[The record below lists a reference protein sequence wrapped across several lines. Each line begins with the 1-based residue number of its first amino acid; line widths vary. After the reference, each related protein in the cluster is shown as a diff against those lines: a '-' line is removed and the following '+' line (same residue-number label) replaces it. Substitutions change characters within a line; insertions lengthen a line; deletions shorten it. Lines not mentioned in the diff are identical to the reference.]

1 MRTKNSII
9 NSIVSLCSYALL
21 FFGPFFVT
29 PALAILG
36 ENIVGIQKTFADI
49 VSLLNVVE
57 LGISF
62 GIIYKLYKPIA
73 EENFKK
79 VAILLN
85 FYKDAFK
92 IVSCIIFILGLI
104 TAFFI
109 PVIVPAAYISGII
122 SDLWLSSVFMLYVFD
137 TIAAY
142 LFGHKRAMLI
152 ADQKNY
158 VVNICRT
165 ICQLLMFI
173 LQIAVIYIFKSFS
186 LYVIVKLSFTILESL
201 IIHFQYKKKY
211 LYIDLKTKDK
221 LLKWEKTDLFKNLGA
236 LFYHKVGYQS
246 LTSFSTVIMTN
257 KLGEAVTGMYYPY
270 AVITSGLMRVTDQI
284 FSSVLSS
291 FGNLLAI
298 ATKIEVFNVY
308 KKIYFLNHL
317 IFSFFSVSLFCL
329 LAPFISLWMGSSYVF
344 PLSTILL
351 ITLNLYVLGMRQSIT
366 MVKNS
371 AGLYRPD
378 RYFALL
384 ESLINI
390 VLAFYLVQRLGLNG
404 ILWANLISSILIP
417 FWTQPYIVYSN
428 VFNRPVISYYKKYA
442 IYFLITIVSGF
453 ITFCCCSLFDFSG
466 FFKITVNA
474 IICMIVPNAINIII
488 FYSTDE
494 FKYLLRIVKSVIT
507 KITHKKEAE

>member
-1 MRTKNSII
+1 MRTKNSVI
-9 NSIVSLCSYALL
+9 NSAVSLFSYVLL

-49 VSLLNVVE
+49 VSLLSVVE

-73 EENFKK
+73 DENFKK
-79 VAILLN
+79 VAVLLN
-85 FYKDAFK
+85 FYKKAFK
-92 IVSCIIFILGLI
+92 IVSCIIFILGLT

-109 PVIVPAAYISGII
+109 PLIVPAKYISGIV
-122 SDLWLSSVFMLYVFD
+122 SDFWISSVFMLYVCD
-137 TIAAY
+137 TIATY
-142 LFGHKRAMLI
+142 LFGHERAMLI

-158 VVNICRT
+158 IVNICRT
-165 ICQLLMFI
+165 GCQLLMFI

-186 LYVIVKLSFTILESL
+186 VYVIVKLSFTVLESL
-201 IIHFQYKKKY
+201 IIHFQYKRRY
-211 LYIDLKTKDK
+211 SYIDLRTKDK
-221 LLKWEKTDLFKNLGA
+221 LSDWEKTDLFKNLGA

-257 KLGEAVTGMYYPY
+257 KLGEAVTGIYYPY
-270 AVITSGLMRVTDQI
+270 TVITSGLMRVTDQI
-284 FSSVLSS
+284 FSSILSS
-291 FGNLLAI
+291 FGNLLAK
-298 ATKIEVFNVY
+298 ATKVEVFNVY

-329 LAPFISLWMGSSYVF
+329 LVPFISLWMGSSYIL
-344 PLSTILL
+344 PTNTILL

-384 ESLINI
+384 ESFINI
-390 VLAFYLVQRLGLNG
+390 ILAFFLVQRLGLNG

-417 FWTQPYIVYSN
+417 FWTQPYIVYTN
-428 VFNRPVISYYKKYA
+428 VFNKSVFSYYKKYA
-442 IYFLITIVSGF
+442 IYFFITVISGF
-453 ITFCCCSLFDFSG
+453 ITFYCCSFFVYSG
-466 FFKITVNA
+466 FIKVLINA
-474 IICMIVPNAINIII
+474 IVCVIVPNAINIVI
-488 FYSTDE
+488 FYRSDE
-494 FKYLLRIVKSVIT
+494 FKYLIKVMKAIVRNIT
-507 KITHKKEAE
+507 CKKEAR